1 MKNGFKL
8 HTIKN
13 LDENNV
19 LCIVLIENCTRNIW
33 VARKTFNRQYKAN
46 FHLHTLKVKIMISK

>member
-19 LCIVLIENCTRNIW
+19 LCIVLIENCTRNILGGKENLQPSIQ
-33 VARKTFNRQYKAN
+33 RKFSSS
-46 FHLHTLKVKIMISK
+46 HSKSQNHDF